1 MKNQDKKNGPAKH
14 SNSKGSPGQRE
25 AGPEGAHGRPRQTAP
40 GAEAEGSTSQ
50 APGKTEGARAKA
62 AQPGALCDVS
72 EELSRQLEDILS
84 TYCVDNNQGGPAEE
98 GAQGEPTEPE
108 DTEKSRTYAARNGE
122 PEPGIPVVNGEKET
136 SKGEP
141 GTEEIRASDEV
152 GDRDHRR
159 PQEKKK
165 AKGLG
170 EGGAI
175 GEGRELTPVISWAN
189 LLCQNS
195 KEFAFQ
201 DSMCVISPP
210 PRPGLLKDG
219 VLALSC

>member
-1 MKNQDKKNGPAKH
+1 M
-14 SNSKGSPGQRE
+14 
-25 AGPEGAHGRPRQTAP
+25 
-40 GAEAEGSTSQ
+40 
-50 APGKTEGARAKA
+50 
-62 AQPGALCDVS
+62 
-72 EELSRQLEDILS
+72 
-84 TYCVDNNQGGPAEE
+84 DNNQGGPAEE

>member
-1 MKNQDKKNGPAKH
+1 M
-14 SNSKGSPGQRE
+14 
-25 AGPEGAHGRPRQTAP
+25 
-40 GAEAEGSTSQ
+40 
-50 APGKTEGARAKA
+50 
-62 AQPGALCDVS
+62 
-72 EELSRQLEDILS
+72 EDILS
-84 TYCVDNNQGGPAEE
+84 TYCVDNNQGGPGEE

-152 GDRDHRR
+152 GDRDLRR

-170 EGGAI
+170 EG
-175 GEGRELTPVISWAN
+175 ELLLTGGSEHLPSHGLACSVRTQEN
-189 LLCQNS
+189 LLF
-195 KEFAFQ
+195 KT
-201 DSMCVISPP
+201 VHPP
-210 PRPGLLKDG
+210 SLVKDG
-219 VLALSC
+219 VIPLSCSDHSLVQGLLALGAKWRQESN

>member
-1 MKNQDKKNGPAKH
+1 M
-14 SNSKGSPGQRE
+14 
-25 AGPEGAHGRPRQTAP
+25 
-40 GAEAEGSTSQ
+40 
-50 APGKTEGARAKA
+50 
-62 AQPGALCDVS
+62 
-72 EELSRQLEDILS
+72 
-84 TYCVDNNQGGPAEE
+84 DNNQGGPGEE

-152 GDRDHRR
+152 GDRDLRR

-170 EGGAI
+170 EG
-175 GEGRELTPVISWAN
+175 ELLLTGGSEHLPSHGLACSVWTQEN
-189 LLCQNS
+189 LLF
-195 KEFAFQ
+195 KT
-201 DSMCVISPP
+201 VHPP
-210 PRPGLLKDG
+210 QFSQRWGHPIELFRSLTCARPPGLG
-219 VLALSC
+219 SQVEAGIQLAFSLGIWKTGGRPKCSTTPLSTCCLTLGMFILHS